1 MCEQCDYEYEYDD
14 YDEEEEMQSY
24 ENVNTA
30 RLLEELRFI
39 TIYPEKWDQQ
49 LWFVSGKADTEDEL
63 TETPNAPISACGS
76 FGCLAGNT
84 VAREGLDLK
93 WYKEEFYN
101 HNDQFAG
108 YRWACHSV
116 FTESEEEFQAR
127 RDALPLRDR
136 QWVERY
142 SAAIS
147 EKAAE
152 ILGLNY
158 TQLDRLFSGENGLD
172 ELWELAYIVTGGGIS
187 PQDYEDAKAQREV
200 QKAKEEKENQ
210 NA

>member
-1 MCEQCDYEYEYDD
+1 MCEQCEYEYDD
-14 YDEEEEMQSY
+14 YSEEEEMTAS
-24 ENVNTA
+24 EEVNTA

-49 LWFVSGKADTEDEL
+49 LWFVTGNALIEDEL
-63 TETPNAPISACGS
+63 TEPPKTPISACGS

-84 VAREGLDLK
+84 VARDGLELK
-93 WYKEEFYN
+93 WYKEAFYN

-116 FTESEEEFQAR
+116 FTESEGEFEAR
-127 RDALPLRDR
+127 RAALPAQDR
-136 QWVERY
+136 QWVERR
-142 SAAIS
+142 SASIS
-147 EKAAE
+147 EQAAE

-158 TQLDRLFSGENGLD
+158 TQQDRLFSGENGLD
-172 ELWELAYIVTGGGIS
+172 DLWELAYTATGGGIS
-187 PQDYEDAKAQREV
+187 PADYEDAKAQREV
-200 QKAKEEKENQ
+200 QKAKEAKEKQ

>member
-1 MCEQCDYEYEYDD
+1 MCEQCEYDYDD
-14 YDEEEEMQSY
+14 YIEEEEMTDSEQ
-24 ENVNTA
+24 VNTA

-63 TETPNAPISACGS
+63 TEAPKAPISACGS

-84 VAREGLDLK
+84 VARDGLELK

-108 YRWACHSV
+108 YRWASHSV

-136 QWVERY
+136 QWVERK
-142 SAAIS
+142 STAIS

-200 QKAKEEKENQ
+200 QKAKEEKEKKK

>member
-1 MCEQCDYEYEYDD
+1 MCEMCEYEYDD
-14 YDEEEEMQSY
+14 FDEEEEMQND

-63 TETPNAPISACGS
+63 TEVPKAPISACGS

-93 WYKEEFYN
+93 WYKESFYSE
-101 HNDQFAG
+101 NDRFMG
-108 YRWACHSV
+108 FRWACHSV
-116 FTESEEEFQAR
+116 FTESEEEFEAR
-127 RDALPLRDR
+127 RAALPAQDR
-136 QWVERY
+136 QWVERN

-147 EKAAE
+147 EKAAD

-158 TQLDRLFSGENGLD
+158 TQQDRLFSGENGLD
-172 ELWELAYIVTGGGIS
+172 DLWELAYTATRGGIS
-187 PQDYEDAKAQREV
+187 PEDYEDAKAQREV
-200 QKAKEEKENQ
+200 QRAKEAKEKQ
-210 NA
+210 DA